1 MAMVDLESDVA
12 IVAGAVIAGLVGL
25 LAARYERRLVR
36 RERHLEEH
44 KENLGVVA
52 QSLQDLLLRL
62 WPPLSNPENFQPSEG
77 LTPDLK
83 AMWDGYS
90 ITDYRRIIGQEH
102 GYQVLFIDDTL
113 FRDIARHFPGLH
125 AQLAAVDGMARTE
138 GPKLNGLMYGLLD
151 AIFAAL
157 RTRTIPPLYP
167 GSEPF
172 NTSMLAAVTFHLLVG
187 TDTKEW
193 ASRYS
198 QLKASPALAEVE
210 GVVKQLKQ
218 SFGYHIDETVAAR
231 NRVLGEVQNCL
242 NAIADIRHRQ
252 GLRGRCAYL

>member
-1 MAMVDLESDVA
+1 MADLDTDLTL
-12 IVAGAVIAGLVGL
+12 VAGAAIAGLVGL

-44 KENLGVVA
+44 KENLGVIA
-52 QSLQDLLLRL
+52 ESLQDLLVRL
-62 WPPLSNPENFQPSEG
+62 WPPLRNPENFQPSEG
-77 LTPDLK
+77 FSPDLK
-83 AMWDGYS
+83 AMWEGYS

-113 FRDIARHFPGLH
+113 FRDIARHFPGLQD
-125 AQLAAVDGMARTE
+125 QLAAVDGMARTE
-138 GPKLNGLMYGLLD
+138 GAKLNGLMFGLVD
-151 AIFAAL
+151 AIFAAM

-167 GSEPF
+167 GNEPF

-187 TDTKEW
+187 TDKKEW
-193 ASRYS
+193 PSRYS
-198 QLKASPALAEVE
+198 QLKASTALADVE
-210 GVVKQLKQ
+210 GLVKQLKV
-218 SFGYHIDETVAAR
+218 SFGYHIDETIVAR
-231 NRVLGEVQNCL
+231 DRLWGEVQTCL